1 MGYEERYTGGWG
13 EHLLFVSNYVVY
25 TIVISCVVTADIDT
39 VRGKGAR
46 LLHYKG
52 LITPE

>member
-13 EHLLFVSNYVVY
+13 GAFVNYVVY
-25 TIVISCVVTADIDT
+25 TIVMSCVVTADIDT